1 MLSIKKVLDI
11 LEAEIPYLM
20 KEYQVKKIGVFGSFA
35 REEQTETSD
44 VDLLVEFSKPISFF
58 TLFEL
63 EDYLTNKIGI
73 KVEIVTPGALKEM
86 FDDWV
91 IYFTD
96 HEDYEHTQ

>member
-1 MLSIKKVLDI
+1 MLSKKTVLDI

-35 REEQTETSD
+35 REEQIEASD

-86 FDDWV
+86 IVPIIMKDIINV
-91 IYFTD
+91 K
-96 HEDYEHTQ
+96 